1 MSTEPPHF
9 HTWAANGVSTCY
21 DSSHSEAR
29 HERPCLG
36 LSWSRNGFLAPCL
49 EPCANAEQCPPA
61 LTTACVVC
69 CAHPPPF
76 TSGSARHGSWM
87 VVTGG
92 SPVNCRASR
101 TKAVASVP
109 GTAVFFLQ
117 AICGLVWSILPGGVA
132 LAWLPSC
139 VGFCGPLFFF

>member
-36 LSWSRNGFLAPCL
+36 LCL
-49 EPCANAEQCPPA
+49 GVEMDSLLPA
-61 LTTACVVC
+61 LSPAPMLNNAPQLLQQPVSCVVPTL
-69 CAHPPPF
+69 HPSPVA
-76 TSGSARHGSWM
+76 ARHGSWM
-87 VVTGG
+87 VVAGG

-101 TKAVASVP
+101 TKAVASVS